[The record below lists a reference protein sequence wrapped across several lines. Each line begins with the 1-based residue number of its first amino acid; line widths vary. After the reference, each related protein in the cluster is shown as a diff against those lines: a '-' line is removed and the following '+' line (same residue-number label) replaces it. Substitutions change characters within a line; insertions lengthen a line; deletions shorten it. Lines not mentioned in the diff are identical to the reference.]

1 MPHTSAAVPAF
12 YQADGPPRP
21 LPLLTYH
28 TELLCANASLV
39 LISSQEEMA
48 FSTLRE
54 RVVPPSRV
62 FSTTSFRSTTPIPSR
77 PSTPKVSKAV
87 SFSAEHM
94 PQLSDPNQLSMY
106 SSITSMNSNTSKI
119 TKPEGEAG
127 RPGRGGYN
135 LESALCWDALRFKQ
149 FKDSVHRS
157 INKHCDTHKSKTH
170 QTPTALIHVQNDT
183 IGQWEM

>member
-1 MPHTSAAVPAF
+1 MT
-12 YQADGPPRP
+12 
-21 LPLLTYH
+21 
-28 TELLCANASLV
+28 
-39 LISSQEEMA
+39 

-54 RVVPPSRV
+54 HVVPPSRV
-62 FSTTSFRSTTPIPSR
+62 FSAASFRSTTPIPSR
-77 PSTPKVSKAV
+77 PSTPKVSKTV
-87 SFSAEHM
+87 SFSAEHV

-106 SSITSMNSNTSKI
+106 SSITSMDSNTSKI

-135 LESALCWDALRFKQ
+135 LETALCWDALRFKQ

-170 QTPTALIHVQNDT
+170 QTPTALIHVQNDV
-183 IGQWEM
+183 IVQFPELHDYQDYWPVGDVIQMQLKNLSAKERQKKK